1 MTQQPDANGSG
12 VALALD
18 SPATDAVSD
27 ARLRRLFGS
36 IPFASACPQLS
47 YGIVGYF
54 AALQIQN
61 FDSVHKL
68 EKLAVLHATVA
79 IASMVAQPLVG
90 MMSDRT
96 RTRWGARTPWML
108 AGLLVGCIGLVGA
121 GISRSVAVLLVAA
134 VISHIGFN
142 AFGGPLTAIQPDRVP
157 VHRRGRYSALAGLGT
172 ISAGILAP
180 VLGATFATRIPL
192 GYTVAAIGIALTAVV
207 FLILNPDRD
216 NRFVPRPEFSIRGF
230 LRSLWG
236 NPVRHPDF
244 AWVFLGRFL
253 ICGGYYMVLTYHLY
267 ILEDY
272 IGLSVHD
279 ATHLTPVLSI
289 ASLPGFLLA
298 ISISGPLSDRI
309 GRRKPIVL
317 VGGLII
323 AGSALVPVASPT
335 KAGMICA
342 IVVLTIGFGTFLAV
356 DQALVTEVLPGE
368 DSAAT
373 DLGILNIAATL
384 PNTIAPMTAAA
395 IVSAADGYGVLYP
408 VVAVVAVVAALGA
421 LAILPVKAR

>member
-1 MTQQPDANGSG
+1 MSEQAPASGTG
-12 VALALD
+12 VAMSFD
-18 SPATDAVSD
+18 VPAAEPVSE
-27 ARLRRLFGS
+27 ARLRRLFRT
-36 IPFASACPQLS
+36 IPFASVCPQFS

-61 FDSVHKL
+61 FDSVHKV
-68 EKLAVLHATVA
+68 ETLAVLHASVA

-90 MMSDRT
+90 LMSDRT
-96 RTRWGARTPWML
+96 RTRWGARTPWIL
-108 AGLLVGCIGLVGA
+108 GGALVGCVGLVAA
-121 GISRSVAVLLVAA
+121 GVSRSVAMLLAAA
-134 VISHIGFN
+134 VVAHVGFN
-142 AFGGPLTAIQPDRVP
+142 ALGGPLTAIQPDRVP

-172 ISAGILAP
+172 ISGAMLAP
-180 VLGATFATRIPL
+180 VVGSSFATRIPA
-192 GYTVAAIGIALTAVV
+192 GYLVGAIGIALTVTI

-216 NRFVPRPEFSIRGF
+216 NRAAPRPDFSIGGF
-230 LRSLWG
+230 LRSLWV

-253 ICGGYYMVLTYHLY
+253 ICGGYYMVLTFQLY

-279 ATHLTPVLSI
+279 ATHMAPVLSI

-298 ISISGPLSDRI
+298 TSVSGVISDRI

-323 AGSALVPVASPT
+323 AGSALIPLASPT
-335 KAGMICA
+335 RVGLICS

-356 DQALVTEVLPGE
+356 DQALVTEVLPGKN
-368 DSAAT
+368 SAAT
-373 DLGILNIAATL
+373 DLGIINIAATL

-395 IVSAADGYGVLYP
+395 IVSVTGGYGALYP
-408 VVAVVAVVAALGA
+408 IVAAVAGLGA
-421 LAILPVKAR
+421 LAIVPVKAR